1 MKPTIIILTDSRGRG
16 LPEFISEHPESS
28 DYNNIVKVL
37 PGKNLNQIAIE
48 AIQTIS
54 NLSAQNYYCVI
65 LAGIC
70 GLTEVTQ
77 IARNKRLHYPLDAR
91 SEKVSDITCTVRDL
105 KRRYIDKINICT
117 IIPAS
122 LVKYFRY
129 HNQNRPLPPGL
140 EDEQAAHL
148 EDINSINTVICQ
160 VNSPETTN
168 INLSR
173 RVLIQSKK
181 KRQRI
186 ATEIYRRSL
195 RFSDDQL
202 PDGLHFSDTLKTTC
216 FSLIYT
222 TAIRDL
228 QRRAPSPDPAPIE
241 DPDSSQD
248 SSQSDSEWDFK
259 RKPANSRQVLCV
271 R

>member
-1 MKPTIIILTDSRGRG
+1 MLLYCQILSFRYHCKFT
-16 LPEFISEHPESS
+16 LC
-28 DYNNIVKVL
+28 
-37 PGKNLNQIAIE
+37 
-48 AIQTIS
+48 
-54 NLSAQNYYCVI
+54 CVI

-70 GLTEVTQ
+70 SLTEVTQ
-77 IARNKRLHYPLDAR
+77 IAGTKRIHYPLGSR
-91 SEKVSDITCTVRDL
+91 SDKVSDVISTVKDL
-105 KRRYIDKINICT
+105 KRRYTNKINICT

-122 LVKYFRY
+122 LVKYFNH
-129 HNQNRPLPPGL
+129 HNQNKSLPPGL
-140 EDEQAAHL
+140 EDEQAALL

-222 TAIRDL
+222 TAFCHYVKASLIDR
-228 QRRAPSPDPAPIE
+228 
-241 DPDSSQD
+241 SQ
-248 SSQSDSEWDFK
+248 
-259 RKPANSRQVLCV
+259 PY
-271 R
+271 